1 MHTVVPPLVHLRI
14 FTHQN
19 LAPNRPILIETISF
33 QKNLHFFHLK
43 NKFWTVWIL
52 VNTKGGTTF
61 NAYCGP
67 PFGPSQNFHSSKS
80 CSKPSDSNR
89 NYFLSEKLTFFS
101 FKKQV
106 LDCLNF
112 SQYQRGDHI
121 QCILWSPLWS
131 ISEFSLIKNL
141 APNRP
146 ILIETI
152 SFQKNLH
159 FFHLKNKFWTVW
171 ILVNTKGGT
180 TFNAYCGP
188 PFGPSQ
194 NFHSS
199 KSCSKPSDSNRNYF
213 LSEKLTFFSFKK
225 QVLDCLNFSQYQR
238 GDHIQCI
245 LWSPL
250 WSISEFSLI
259 KILLQTVRF

>member
-1 MHTVVPPLVHLRI
+1 MHTVVPPLVHVKI

-52 VNTKGGTTF
+52 INTKGGTTF

-67 PFGPSQNFHSSKS
+67 PFGPCQNFHSSKS

-112 SQYQRGDHI
+112 NQYQRGDHI

-131 ISEFSLIKNL
+131 M
-141 APNRP
+141 
-146 ILIETI
+146 
-152 SFQKNLH
+152 
-159 FFHLKNKFWTVW
+159 
-171 ILVNTKGGT
+171 
-180 TFNAYCGP
+180 
-188 PFGPSQ
+188 
-194 NFHSS
+194 S
-199 KSCSKPSDSNRNYF
+199 K
-213 LSEKLTFFSFKK
+213 
-225 QVLDCLNFSQYQR
+225 
-238 GDHIQCI
+238 
-245 LWSPL
+245 
-250 WSISEFSLI
+250 FSLI

>member
-1 MHTVVPPLVHLRI
+1 MHTVVPPLVHVRI

-43 NKFWTVWIL
+43 NKFWIVWIL
-52 VNTKGGTTF
+52 VNTKGGTTC

-67 PFGPSQNFHSSKS
+67 PFGPCQNFHSSKSCSKPSDSNRNYFLSEKLTFFSFKNKFWIVWILVNTKGGTTCNAYCGPPFGPCQNFHSSKS

-106 LDCLNF
+106 LHCLNF
-112 SQYQRGDHI
+112 SQYQRGDHM

-131 ISEFSLIKNL
+131 M
-141 APNRP
+141 
-146 ILIETI
+146 
-152 SFQKNLH
+152 
-159 FFHLKNKFWTVW
+159 
-171 ILVNTKGGT
+171 
-180 TFNAYCGP
+180 
-188 PFGPSQ
+188 
-194 NFHSS
+194 
-199 KSCSKPSDSNRNYF
+199 
-213 LSEKLTFFSFKK
+213 
-225 QVLDCLNFSQYQR
+225 
-238 GDHIQCI
+238 
-245 LWSPL
+245 
-250 WSISEFSLI
+250 SEFSLI